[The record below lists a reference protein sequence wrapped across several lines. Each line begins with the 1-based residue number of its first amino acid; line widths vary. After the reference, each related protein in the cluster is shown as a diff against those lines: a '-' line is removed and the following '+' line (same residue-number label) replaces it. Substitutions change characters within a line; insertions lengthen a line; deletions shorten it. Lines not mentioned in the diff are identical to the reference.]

1 MFLDSGKC
9 FVPMSHGNNRPLL
22 CCCSTLFPAVQFSF
36 YIQEF
41 EAFIVIIIVIFLPI
55 ARNHWQK
62 RGYYFLFIVRFGYR
76 LFSRFSV
83 TRDLRDGS
91 QNKAGTKVGPDQFGP
106 LVRVGSTRIE

>member
-22 CCCSTLFPAVQFSF
+22 CSCSTLFQAVQFSF

-55 ARNHWQK
+55 ARN
-62 RGYYFLFIVRFGYR
+62 YR
-76 LFSRFSV
+76 HRLINFFSV
-83 TRDLRDGS
+83 ITI
-91 QNKAGTKVGPDQFGP
+91 KT
-106 LVRVGSTRIE
+106 